1 MSYVVSF
8 YEVSGGGGRDYM
20 NGILLKEL
28 SHFSLHL
35 SFPTVKEM
43 WHWLGFLSF

>member
-1 MSYVVSF
+1 MWYHF
-8 YEVSGGGGRDYM
+8 MRFRGGGRDYM
-20 NGILLKEL
+20 NGILLKEM

-35 SFPTVKEM
+35 SFPTVKET

>member
-1 MSYVVSF
+1 MIYVVSF
-8 YEVSGGGGRDYM
+8 YEVSGGGRDYM

-35 SFPTVKEM
+35 SFPTVKET